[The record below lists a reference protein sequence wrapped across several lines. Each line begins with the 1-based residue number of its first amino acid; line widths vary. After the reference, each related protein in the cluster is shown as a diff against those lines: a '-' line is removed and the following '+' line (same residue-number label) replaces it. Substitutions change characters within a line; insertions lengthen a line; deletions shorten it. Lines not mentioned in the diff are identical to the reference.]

1 MTTRSSHPAR
11 RAAAVAFAA
20 AAAYAVVASAFMAP
34 AAAQQGP
41 LTADQPSQGRQD
53 PMTRVAVERLKA
65 MSDYLGAAKGLSV
78 EIDTM
83 FDEPLPSGI
92 AVKRITLYKIKLKRP
107 DKLFFET
114 VLDDGASRLAW
125 FDGKRLV
132 VASPDEKSY
141 LEIPFDGTVDE
152 LISSAAAAGLGLPV
166 ADFFR
171 SDAFGSLAPTLI
183 SGADLGERQI
193 GDGTVRQIAFESF
206 GSNWQL
212 WLSTGGKP
220 LPVRLVSVYVRRLGD
235 PEFLAV
241 FDDWSLEVPPD
252 AAFEPK
258 LGADWKKIEPGPPP
272 TQPQ

>member
-11 RAAAVAFAA
+11 RAAAVAIAA
-20 AAAYAVVASAFMAP
+20 VAAFAVVAP

-41 LTADQPSQGRQD
+41 LTADQPADARQD
-53 PMTRVAVERLKA
+53 PTTRVAVERLKA
-65 MSDYLGAAKGLSV
+65 MSDYLGAQKGFSV

-92 AVKRITLYKIKLKRP
+92 AVKRITVYKIKLKRP
-107 DKLFFET
+107 DKLYFET
-114 VLDDGASRLAW
+114 VLDDGSSRLAW
-125 FDGKRLV
+125 FNGKRLV
-132 VASPDEKSY
+132 VASPEEKSY
-141 LEIPFDGTVDE
+141 LEIPANSTVDE
-152 LISSAAAAGLGLPV
+152 LITSAASAGLGLPV

-171 SDAFGSLAPTLI
+171 SDAFGALAPTLI

-212 WLSTGGKP
+212 WLKTGGKP
-220 LPVRLVSVYVRRLGD
+220 LPERLVSVYVRRLGD
-235 PEFLAV
+235 PEFLAM

-252 AAFEPK
+252 SAFEPV
-258 LGADWKKIEPGPPP
+258 LAADWKKVEPVPPP
-272 TQPQ
+272 AQPQ